1 MNTTSINIQPVTA
14 GSELHN
20 HRLKKLDY
28 VRPELEHLNQI
39 WSISTIENRL
49 EMIKENY
56 TRTTGQS
63 MQKKATPIREGV
75 VVINENTTMSDLKMF
90 ARKAEKIFGIKA
102 FQIYIHRDEGHQ
114 KDGMWKCNQHAH
126 IVFDWTQANG
136 KSCKLNKQ
144 DMAMLQTILSEELKM
159 NRGVSSDAKHLSAIQ
174 FKNLKEEE
182 KKLQLKQEL
191 KELSNQVSTEQTKT
205 AVKTAVFKG
214 AERFKDFLGV
224 SINDEKKNELEREVT
239 NLKAEI
245 KQREREIHQ
254 LNLDKSRL
262 RDAYKSEKDKSDYNL
277 KIIEQLRSEL
287 LNFKTALKELGKLFS
302 KEQITKLTEML
313 PIIGKHM
320 AKDEPKQNQNRSRGL
335 SR

>member
-75 VVINENTTMSDLKMF
+75 VVINENTTISDLKMF
-90 ARKAEKIFGIKA
+90 ARKAEEKFGIKA

-114 KDGMWKCNQHAH
+114 KDGVWKCNQHAH

-191 KELSNQVSTEQTKT
+191 KELSNQVSIEQTKT

-239 NLKAEI
+239 SLKAEI

-262 RDAYKSEKDKSDYNL
+262 RDAYKSEKEKSDYNL

-302 KEQITKLTEML
+302 KEQITKLTEIL

-320 AKDEPKQNQNRSRGL
+320 AKDEPKQNRSRGL
-335 SR
+335 SM